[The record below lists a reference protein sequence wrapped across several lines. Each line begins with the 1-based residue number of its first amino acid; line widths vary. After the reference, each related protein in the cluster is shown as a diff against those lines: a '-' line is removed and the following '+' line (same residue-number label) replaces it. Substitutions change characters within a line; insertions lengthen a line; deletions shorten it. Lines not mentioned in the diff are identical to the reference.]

1 MLLPSVVLSLNTD
14 QIERKSQEENTKMF
28 TDEILLIKLLQRESL
43 RDLFENGLKLFPTNV

>member
-28 TDEILLIKLLQRESL
+28 IDEILLIKLLQRESL